1 MKERLTA
8 GNIIFHI
15 VNYTVLI
22 AITIICIYPFY
33 YLLINTISSNE
44 LSARGDIMFIP
55 REIHFTNYFQV
66 LQIPGLARSAWVSVS
81 RTVIGTILPVL
92 VAAFL
97 GYLFTKP
104 MWGRKFWYRFVIAS
118 MYFQA
123 GLIPYFLT
131 VIRLGLM
138 NSFWVYILPLVV
150 QPFSVL
156 LVKTYIESTPAS
168 LQESAEIDGAGTFTI
183 FWMIVLP
190 LIKPILA
197 TVAIFAAVAQW
208 NMFMDTLLFI
218 TDQNLHTLQFTLYR
232 YISQA
237 GVLARL
243 IQAGAGADVAV
254 AMANAQTATSVRMT
268 VTVVVTLPILL
279 VYPFFQKYFVKGIM
293 IGAVKG

>member
-1 MKERLTA
+1 MKEKYTL
-8 GNIIFHI
+8 GNIVFNVI
-15 VNYTVLI
+15 NYTVLI
-22 AITIICIYPFY
+22 SITIICIYPFY
-33 YLLINTISSNE
+33 YLFINSISSNE
-44 LSARGDIMFIP
+44 LSARGLIMFLP
-55 REIHFTNYFQV
+55 REIHFTNYWQV
-66 LQIPGLARSAWVSVS
+66 LEIPGLARAAYISLS
-81 RTVIGTILPVL
+81 RTLVGTILPVL
-92 VAAFL
+92 TAAFL
-97 GYLFTKP
+97 GFLFTRP

-118 MYFQA
+118 MYFHA

-131 VIRLGLM
+131 VLRLGLM

-156 LVKTYIESTPAS
+156 LVKTYIESTPVS

-183 FWMIVLP
+183 FWMIILP

-197 TVAIFAAVAQW
+197 TVAIFAAVLQW

-218 TDQNLHTLQFTLYR
+218 TDSNLHTLQFTLYR
-232 YISQA
+232 FISQA

-243 IQAGAGADVAV
+243 IQAGAGADIAV
-254 AMANAQTATSVRMT
+254 AMATAQTATSVRMT
-268 VTVVVTLPILL
+268 VTVVVTLPILF